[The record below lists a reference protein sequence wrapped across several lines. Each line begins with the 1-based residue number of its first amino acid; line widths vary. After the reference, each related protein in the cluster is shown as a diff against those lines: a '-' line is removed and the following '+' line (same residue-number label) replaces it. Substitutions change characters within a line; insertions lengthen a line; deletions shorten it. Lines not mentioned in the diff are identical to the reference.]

1 MQTAV
6 ALSQFTAT
14 RAYAAQTDTSDE
26 ALIRAI
32 ADGDKRAMHVL
43 YARHNVRVYRFVL
56 RMTGREALAED
67 ITSEVFL
74 EVWRQADRFQGR
86 SQAST
91 WLLGIARYKAISAI
105 RRRQDGE
112 LNEESLAL
120 IEDPAD
126 NPEEF
131 LEKSDRSALVRK
143 CLAKLSPAH
152 REIIDLVYY
161 HEKSVAD
168 AAAIIDIPQA
178 TVKTRMFYARA
189 QLAHLI
195 RQTESRPVMS

>member
-6 ALSQFTAT
+6 ALSKFTAT